1 MNVNQLEIRADMRL
15 IKKVSLPTNNVP
27 LSGVA
32 CRFSPMVYNP
42 QNMYTMTAINFTA
55 MCNVVFAYFLV
66 SGKTW
71 RERENG
77 DKNEMGVRGKHKYEG
92 TMKGR
97 EMNFTNQ
104 KKGVRRI
111 KGGREGW

>member
-55 MCNVVFAYFLV
+55 MCNVVFAYFL
-66 SGKTW
+66 GLEKHGEK
-71 RERENG
+71 ER
-77 DKNEMGVRGKHKYEG
+77 MG
-92 TMKGR
+92 
-97 EMNFTNQ
+97 
-104 KKGVRRI
+104 I
-111 KGGREGW
+111 KMRWG